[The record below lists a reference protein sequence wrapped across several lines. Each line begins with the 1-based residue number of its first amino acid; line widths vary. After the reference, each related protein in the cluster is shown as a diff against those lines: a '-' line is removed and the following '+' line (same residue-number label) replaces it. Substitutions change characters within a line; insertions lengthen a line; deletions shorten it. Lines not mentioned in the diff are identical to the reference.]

1 MYSRKLATGV
11 KIERID
17 HLENLFTSKQQTSNQ
32 VQLKAQTYS
41 KLFINQQHP
50 IEKMAS
56 TTNTTANNNT
66 TTKATPKSLPKFYKG
81 LLYSTLSFINEYIED
96 EEQRKTLYS
105 KLPLFEDVEKQIE
118 YFNTNCDLKKVH
130 NEVFKP
136 LLKQHKKEIK
146 EANKPVKEKK
156 PRAPR
161 KKKAPKTEEA
171 EAEATETEAESSSTE
186 TEGASEAPK
195 PVEKK
200 EKKEKKTVEKKEK
213 KIVEKK
219 EKDTE
224 KKGDSTSP
232 PKLKKPRAPRKKK
245 EATDSTV
252 EERQEEEVN
261 TPTPILKAS
270 EGSSSTETNEEE
282 LTYDK
287 IEN

>member
-1 MYSRKLATGV
+1 
-11 KIERID
+11 
-17 HLENLFTSKQQTSNQ
+17 
-32 VQLKAQTYS
+32 
-41 KLFINQQHP
+41 
-50 IEKMAS
+50 MAS
-56 TTNTTANNNT
+56 TTNTTANTTTNN

-81 LLYSTLSFINEYIED
+81 LLYSTMSFINEYIED

-171 EAEATETEAESSSTE
+171 DAEATETEAESSTE

-200 EKKEKKTVEKKEK
+200 EKKEKKTAEKKEKKEKKPVEKKEK
-213 KIVEKK
+213 KTVEKK
-219 EKDTE
+219 TDESKT
-224 KKGDSTSP
+224 DSSSP

-245 EATDSTV
+245 EATSSTV
-252 EERQEEEVN
+252 EEKQEGEVK
-261 TPTPILKAS
+261 TPTPIHKAS
-270 EGSSSTETNEEE
+270 EGSSSSIIATNDFLPVRSQDDSTYTRIRVVNSTTNSSLSQPQQTNEEE